1 MSLKELTKEQH
12 QNAERQ
18 NFASTLMSGNISK
31 ISYLKYLTN
40 QFQCYLALEKHPLF
54 NLPDE
59 RLNRS
64 KEILKDITEL
74 KNQINKKDINREKMI
89 TQSTKDYIQHVS
101 KISKEEDYLAHIYVR
116 YLGDLRGGQ
125 IISKKV
131 PGKGKYYKFENN
143 LELANCIYKLIN
155 DDMADEAKIVFDF
168 ATKLF
173 IEMHEFEKKIFSKKN
188 NK

>member
-31 ISYLKYLTN
+31 ISYLKYITN
-40 QFQCYLALEKHPLF
+40 QFHCYSALENHSLF
-54 NLPDE
+54 NLPDD
-59 RLNRS
+59 RLKRS
-64 KEILKDITEL
+64 KKILEDVNELKDEL
-74 KNQINKKDINREKMI
+74 NKKNVDLERMI

-101 KISKEEDYLAHIYVR
+101 KISREEDYLAHIYVR

-125 IISKKV
+125 MISKKV
-131 PGKGKYYKFENN
+131 PGKGKYYQFENN
-143 LELANCIYKLIN
+143 IELANSIYKVIN
-155 DDMADEAKIVFDF
+155 DDMAEEAKIVFDF

-173 IEMHEFEKKIFSKKN
+173 IEMHESDQKN
-188 NK
+188 I